1 MLSFIAPQDLSSPSN
16 VGFVVKDADKTAE
29 FFSSFGIGPWQ
40 SFEFAP
46 PEETL
51 TLAKCKPFHLH
62 IQWARVSG
70 DLVLEVIEPVDGES
84 LWAKFLVDKGGGLQ
98 HIAFRVSNFS
108 EMVSKLKEQGGSI
121 LVGGHLPVFNGKRW
135 IYMETKP
142 DGLIVELVEDDLHDL
157 AFPRT

>member
-1 MLSFIAPQDLSSPSN
+1 MFSFIAPKDLSAPSH
-16 VGFVVKDADKTAE
+16 VGFVVKDADATADTL
-29 FFSSFGIGPWQ
+29 SSLGIGPWQ

-62 IQWARVSG
+62 IQWARFSG
-70 DLVLEVIEPVDGES
+70 DLVLEVIEPVDADS
-84 LWAKFLVDKGGGLQ
+84 LWARFLKVKGGGLQ
-98 HIAFRVSNFS
+98 HLAFSVSNFDQV
-108 EMVSKLKEQGGSI
+108 VSRLEEQGGSV

-142 DGLIVELVEDDLHDL
+142 DGLIVELVEDDLHEL
-157 AFPRT
+157 AFPKT